1 VEHFFGCRINRCWL
15 ENEAASRLYSSE
27 DGLMISGI
35 IDTRVLLSV
44 CAILVAFGILVVVA
58 SSGFFMN
65 LLGAGIAS
73 AGGTA
78 SYLLLSNRKLHP

>member
-1 VEHFFGCRINRCWL
+1 
-15 ENEAASRLYSSE
+15 
-27 DGLMISGI
+27 
-35 IDTRVLLSV
+35 
-44 CAILVAFGILVVVA
+44 VA

-65 LLGAGIAS
+65 LLGAAIAS

>member
-1 VEHFFGCRINRCWL
+1 VFFGCRINRCWF

-35 IDTRVLLSV
+35 IDTRLLLLV

-65 LLGAGIAS
+65 LLGAAIAS